1 MNDFIYLDNAA
12 TTWMDEKV
20 KEAMEPYLMERYS
33 NPSSVYSFSRE
44 NKSAMKKTR
53 DAAAKLLGAKPKDIY
68 FTSGGS
74 EAINWAIKGVAY
86 GNPDKG
92 RHIVSTK
99 VEHHATLHTLEF
111 LEKQGFE
118 VTYLDVDEEGFIDL
132 RSLEKAIRRDT
143 VLVSIMAANNEIGTI
158 MPIKEIGRIC
168 REKGTFFHTDAVQ
181 AVGSVK
187 IDVEEMNIDFLS
199 ASAHKFHGPKGAGF
213 LYLRSGIVIENLIH
227 GGNQERGRRSGTENV
242 SGIVGLGK
250 ALEILTEEMD
260 RKNEALISL
269 RDKLTQGLLEIEG
282 TRLNGPRGE
291 KRLPN
296 NVNVSFTGVDG
307 EALLLNLDLAK
318 ILASSGSACT
328 SGAIDE
334 SHVLKS
340 IGVDK
345 EYIRGSLRLTLS
357 KYNTEEEV
365 EKTIDTIREILKR
378 QRRLDRP

>member
-12 TTWMDEKV
+12 TTWMDDKV
-20 KEAMEPYLMERYS
+20 KDAMEPYLMERYS

-44 NKSAMKKTR
+44 NKSAMKRTR
-53 DAAAKLLGAKPKDIY
+53 DAAAKLIGAKPKDIY

-92 RHIVSTK
+92 RHIVSTR
-99 VEHHATLHTLEF
+99 VEHHATLHTLSF

-118 VTYLDVDEEGFIDL
+118 VTYLDVDEVGGIDL
-132 RSLEKAIRRDT
+132 ASLEKAIRKDT

-158 MPIKEIGRIC
+158 LPIKEIGRIC
-168 REKGTFFHTDAVQ
+168 KEKGTYFHTDAVQ
-181 AVGSVK
+181 AVGAVK
-187 IDVEEMNIDFLS
+187 IDVEEMDIDFLS
-199 ASAHKFHGPKGAGF
+199 ASAHKFHGPKGVGF

-250 ALEILTEEMD
+250 ALEILLDEMD
-260 RKNEALISL
+260 RKNEAVAGL
-269 RDKLTQGLLEIEG
+269 RDKLIQGLLEMEG
-282 TRLNGPRGE
+282 ARLNGPSGD
-291 KRLPN
+291 KRLQN
-296 NVNVSFTGVDG
+296 NVNVSFSGVDG

-334 SHVLKS
+334 SHVLNA
-340 IGVDK
+340 IGVGK
-345 EYIRGSLRLTLS
+345 EFIRGSLRLTLS
-357 KYNTEEEV
+357 KYNTEDDV
-365 EKTIDTIREILKR
+365 VKTIEAVREILTR
-378 QRRLDRP
+378 QRRLNRP

>member
-242 SGIVGLGK
+242 PGIVGLGK

-365 EKTIDTIREILKR
+365 EKTIDTIREILIR

>member
-44 NKSAMKKTR
+44 NKSAMKRTR

-74 EAINWAIKGVAY
+74 EAINWAIKGVVY

-92 RHIVSTK
+92 RHIISTK

-111 LEKQGFE
+111 LEKQGYE

-132 RSLEKAIRRDT
+132 RSLERAIRRET

-242 SGIVGLGK
+242 PGIVGLGK

-269 RDKLTQGLLEIEG
+269 RDKLTQGLLQIEG
-282 TRLNGPRGE
+282 SRLNGPRGE

-334 SHVLKS
+334 SHVLKA

-345 EYIRGSLRLTLS
+345 EFIRGSLRLTLS

-365 EKTIDTIREILKR
+365 EKTIDTIREILLR